1 MALRDVPRNARWYS
15 RPVRS
20 LCSSLVLLAL
30 SFTACSDSTGST
42 DDQDTGS
49 QTTAPTGG
57 AEDTAGNFDCA
68 TYCERITMNCTAG
81 NAQYTNL
88 QLCEATCA
96 TFDGGAQS
104 DTTGNTLGCRIY
116 HAGAAAGDPAT
127 HCTHAGPGGNGM
139 CGANCQGFC
148 TTAVRTC
155 PAEWPEQ
162 AACETTCAGFSDAES
177 YDASD
182 AAGDTLA
189 CRLYHLTVSTV
200 FPDEHCPHT
209 AAMSSTC
216 L

>member
-1 MALRDVPRNARWYS
+1 M
-15 RPVRS
+15 RS
-20 LCSSLVLLAL
+20 FCLSLVLLAL
-30 SFTACSDSTGST
+30 FFTACSDSAGST

-49 QTTAPTGG
+49 QTTTSPTGG

-68 TYCERITMNCTAG
+68 TYCARITANCTAG

-96 TFDGGAQS
+96 TFDMGAQS
-104 DTTGNTLGCRIY
+104 DTTGNTLGCRLY
-116 HAGAAAGDPAT
+116 HSDAAAGDPAT

-139 CGANCQGFC
+139 CGSNCQGFC

-155 PAEWPEQ
+155 PAVWPEQ

-177 YDASD
+177 YDAGD
-182 AAGDTLA
+182 AAGNTLA
-189 CRLYHLTVSTV
+189 CRLYHLTVATV